1 MKKRSELLYF
11 LKGRIAKVL
20 LKVTLLSFLMFSV
33 FTLSA
38 SDNYSSTTTLDSKK
52 QRTVLT
58 NSQRKTESQNYL
70 QQKKTVSGIVTD
82 KDRIPL
88 PGATIMEKGTTNGT
102 VTNIDGEFT
111 LSISQATDSL
121 QFTFVG
127 MKTQNV
133 AIGNRSVFNI
143 VLEDESVE
151 LEEFVAIGYGSQ
163 RKVSVIGSIS
173 SIKTSEL
180 QVGGVSSVS
189 NVLAG
194 RVAGLIGI
202 QRSGEPG
209 QDVSEFWIRGISTF
223 GANAGALVL
232 IDGIDRGAGSL
243 NEIAPE
249 DIESFSILKDATA
262 TAIYGAR
269 GANGVVLINTK
280 RGLEG
285 KISISANFKTTVE
298 TLPKLPNYIGA
309 YDYIQ
314 LANEAQIV
322 RGNKPIYTGEVN
334 SIVKYNMD
342 PDLYPNVDWQDEIL
356 KNSTLGMQGNINV
369 SGGGKLAKYYMSGFY
384 RTNDAIYKQTG
395 IERYNTNVRRDQ
407 YSFRSNV
414 DVDVSPSTTV
424 SLLLSAKL
432 IDENRPGIGTTGSIW
447 AAQANLTPLTVPVR
461 YSNGQLPAYGTDQ
474 NNVSPSVLLN
484 HTGYHTVRSNT
495 IESLLSGKQNLD
507 FITKGLNA
515 TISVSFDNYNNHHT
529 SRTKMPDLYFASDR
543 NWNTG
548 DLITTKTVVA
558 RPMSFSTSSYGI
570 RTIYLEAKTDYERLF
585 DEKHRVGAMFLYNQK
600 DYSRTN
606 ITDEIGSIPYRN
618 QGMAGRFTYA
628 YDDIYFAEANFG
640 YNGSENFPKGERFG
654 FFPSFALGYVISNY
668 SAVQETLPFVEM
680 LKLRYSYGLVGN
692 DQISGTRFPYL
703 TYVNMSASGYGFGD
717 QPTMWG
723 GVAETRL
730 GSTGLV
736 WEEAIK
742 QNLGVDINLWGSL
755 DMTVDVFMDNRN
767 NIFMQRATL
776 PGTIGTISTIYGN
789 VGKMKSW
796 GVDGTASYTKNIGNV
811 AMELR
816 GNFTLTRDEI
826 IDYDEVLPRY
836 PYLGRKGTSNDITR
850 GLIALGLFKD
860 EDDVINSPQ
869 QFGKVLPGDIKYK
882 DVNGDGVINSDDI
895 VPIGNSNIPKV
906 QYGFAGNL
914 GWKGFDFNVFFRGTA
929 QVDYFM
935 GGSGYYPFA
944 GGATGNVLSIVNDQS
959 NRWTPASYSGDPATE
974 NPNARFPRLTYGYN
988 DNNNRRS
995 TYWLADAS
1003 YLRLKTVEIGYSL
1016 PTNLISKLKLVSCR
1030 ISVMGDNLY
1039 VWDNVKLW
1047 DPEQASS
1054 NGAVYPL
1061 TRSYTATLQLS
1072 F

>member
-1 MKKRSELLYF
+1 MKRRITEVLFKSTSLNFLLF
-11 LKGRIAKVL
+11 
-20 LKVTLLSFLMFSV
+20 TV
-33 FTLSA
+33 FTLCAFST
-38 SDNYSSTTTLDSKK
+38 YSSTTTLDSKK
-52 QRTVLT
+52 H
-58 NSQRKTESQNYL
+58 NSESVIEKNTAIERQLQQRKTI
-70 QQKKTVSGIVTD
+70 TGIVTD
-82 KDRIPL
+82 SDRIPL
-88 PGATIMEKGTTNGT
+88 PGATILEKGTTNGT
-102 VTNIDGEFT
+102 VTNIDGEFS
-111 LSISQATDSL
+111 LSVSNNADSL
-121 QFTFVG
+121 QFSFVG
-127 MKTQNV
+127 MKTLNLE
-133 AIGNRSVFNI
+133 IGTRSVFN
-143 VLEDESVE
+143 VALEDESVE

-280 RGLEG
+280 RGQEG

-298 TLPKLPNYIGA
+298 TLPKLPEYIDA
-309 YDYIQ
+309 YEYIQ

-342 PDLYPNVDWQDEIL
+342 PDLYPNVNWQDEIL

-414 DVDVSPSTTV
+414 DVDVSRSTTV

-432 IDENRPGIGTTGSIW
+432 IDENRPGIGTTGAIW
-447 AAQANLTPLTVPVR
+447 SAQANLTPLTVPVR

-495 IESLLSGKQNLD
+495 IESLLSAKQNFD
-507 FITKGLNA
+507 FITEGLNA
-515 TISVSFDNYNNHHT
+515 TVSLSFDNFNNHHT
-529 SRTKMPDLYFASDR
+529 SRTKMPDLFFASDR

-548 DLITTKTVVA
+548 ELITTKTVVA
-558 RPMSFSTSSYGI
+558 RPMSFGTSSYGI
-570 RTIYLEAKTDYERLF
+570 RTIYLEAKVDYERLF
-585 DEKHRVGAMFLYNQK
+585 DERHRIGAMFLYNQK

-628 YDDIYFAEANFG
+628 LDDIYFAEANFG
-640 YNGSENFPKGERFG
+640 YNGSENFPKGERYG

-668 SAVQETLPFVEM
+668 SAVQQAMPFVDM

-703 TYVNMSASGYGFGD
+703 TYVNMSAPGYAFGD
-717 QPTMWG
+717 QPYTWR
-723 GVAETRL
+723 GVSETRL

-736 WEEAIK
+736 WESAIK
-742 QNLGVDINLWGSL
+742 QNLGIDINL
-755 DMTVDVFMDNRN
+755 N
-767 NIFMQRATL
+767 
-776 PGTIGTISTIYGN
+776 
-789 VGKMKSW
+789 
-796 GVDGTASYTKNIGNV
+796 
-811 AMELR
+811 
-816 GNFTLTRDEI
+816 
-826 IDYDEVLPRY
+826 
-836 PYLGRKGTSNDITR
+836 
-850 GLIALGLFKD
+850 
-860 EDDVINSPQ
+860 
-869 QFGKVLPGDIKYK
+869 
-882 DVNGDGVINSDDI
+882 
-895 VPIGNSNIPKV
+895 
-906 QYGFAGNL
+906 
-914 GWKGFDFNVFFRGTA
+914 
-929 QVDYFM
+929 
-935 GGSGYYPFA
+935 
-944 GGATGNVLSIVNDQS
+944 
-959 NRWTPASYSGDPATE
+959 
-974 NPNARFPRLTYGYN
+974 
-988 DNNNRRS
+988 
-995 TYWLADAS
+995 
-1003 YLRLKTVEIGYSL
+1003 
-1016 PTNLISKLKLVSCR
+1016 
-1030 ISVMGDNLY
+1030 
-1039 VWDNVKLW
+1039 
-1047 DPEQASS
+1047 
-1054 NGAVYPL
+1054 
-1061 TRSYTATLQLS
+1061 
-1072 F
+1072 

>member
-1 MKKRSELLYF
+1 M
-11 LKGRIAKVL
+11 
-20 LKVTLLSFLMFSV
+20 SFFTFTV

-38 SDNYSSTTTLDSKK
+38 SYTYSSTTTFDSKK
-52 QRTVLT
+52 QSNISAIKSNTTV
-58 NSQRKTESQNYL
+58 ENYL

-82 KDRIPL
+82 NERTPL

-102 VTNIDGEFT
+102 VTNIDGEFS
-111 LSISQATDSL
+111 LSISHNADSL
-121 QFTFVG
+121 QFSFVG
-127 MKTQNV
+127 LKTLDV
-133 AIGNRSVFNI
+133 EIGTRTVFNI

-180 QVGGVSSVS
+180 QTGGVSSVS

-194 RVAGLIGI
+194 RVAGLIGV

-232 IDGIDRGAGSL
+232 IDGIDRGASSL

-280 RGLEG
+280 RGQEG
-285 KISISANFKTTVE
+285 KISISSNFKTTVE
-298 TLPKLPNYIGA
+298 TLPRLPNYVGA
-309 YDYIQ
+309 YDYVQ

-322 RGNKPIYTGEVN
+322 RGNTPIYTGEVN

-342 PDLYPNVDWQDEIL
+342 PDLYPDVNWQDEIL
-356 KNSTLGMQGNINV
+356 KSSTLGMQGNINV
-369 SGGGKLAKYYMSGFY
+369 SGGGKLARYYMSGFY

-395 IERYNTNVRRDQ
+395 MEKYNTNVRRNQ

-432 IDENRPGIGTTGSIW
+432 IDENRPGIGTTSSIW
-447 AAQANLTPLTVPVR
+447 EAQASLTPLTVPVQ
-461 YSNGQLPAYGTDQ
+461 YSNGQLPAYGKDN

-495 IESLLSGKQNLD
+495 IESLLSAKQNFD
-507 FITKGLNA
+507 FLTKGLNA
-515 TISVSFDNYNNHHT
+515 TVSISFDNFNNHHT

-548 DLITTKTVVA
+548 ELITRKTVVA
-558 RPMSFSTSSYGI
+558 TPMSFGTSSYGI
-570 RTIYLEAKTDYERLF
+570 RTIYLETKVDYERVF
-585 DEKHRVGAMFLYNQK
+585 DEKHRIGAMYLYNQK
-600 DYSRTN
+600 DYSQTN

-618 QGMAGRFTYA
+618 QGMAGRLTYA
-628 YDDIYFAEANFG
+628 YDDIYFAETNFG
-640 YNGSENFPKGERFG
+640 YNGSENFPKGQRFG

-668 SAVQETLPFVEM
+668 SAVQEAMPFIEV

-703 TYVNMSASGYGFGD
+703 TYVNMNAPGYVFGD
-717 QPTMWG
+717 QPMWVG
-723 GVAETRL
+723 GVTESRL

-736 WEEAIK
+736 WEKAIK
-742 QNLGVDINLWGSL
+742 QNLGIDINLWGSL
-755 DMTVDVFMDNRN
+755 DMTVDLFMDHRN
-767 NIFMQRATL
+767 NIFMRRATL
-776 PGTIGTISTIYGN
+776 PGTIGAVSDIYGN

-796 GVDGTASYTKNIGNV
+796 GVDGTTSYTKSFGNV
-811 AMELR
+811 SMELR
-816 GNFTLTRDEI
+816 GNFTLTRDNIRE
-826 IDYDEVLPRY
+826 YDEVIPRY
-836 PYLGRKGTSNDITR
+836 PYLAVKGTSNNVTR

-869 QFGKVLPGDIKYK
+869 HFGEVLPGDIKYK
-882 DVNGDGVINSDDI
+882 DVNGDGVIDSYDI
-895 VPIGNSNIPKV
+895 VPIGNSGIPKV
-906 QYGFAGNL
+906 QYGFAGNF
-914 GWKGFDFNVFFRGTA
+914 GWKGFDFNAFFRGAA

-935 GGSGYYPFA
+935 GGAGYYPFS
-944 GGATGNVLSIVNDQS
+944 GGPTGNVLSIVKEQK
-959 NRWTPASYSGDPATE
+959 NRWTPASFSGDPTTE
-974 NPNARFPRLTYGYN
+974 NPNAQFPRLTYGRN
-988 DNNNRRS
+988 DNNNRPS
-995 TYWLADAS
+995 THWLADAS
-1003 YLRLKTVEIGYSL
+1003 YLRLKSLEIGYTL
-1016 PTNLISKLKLVSCR
+1016 PAKITEKLNITYCRVS
-1030 ISVMGDNLY
+1030 IMGDNVYL
-1039 VWDNVKLW
+1039 WDNVKLW

-1061 TRSYTATLQLS
+1061 PRSYTATLQLS